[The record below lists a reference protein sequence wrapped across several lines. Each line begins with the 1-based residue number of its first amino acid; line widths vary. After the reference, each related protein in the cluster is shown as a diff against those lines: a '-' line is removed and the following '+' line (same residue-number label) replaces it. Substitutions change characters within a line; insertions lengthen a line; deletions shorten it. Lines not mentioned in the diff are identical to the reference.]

1 MKLVA
6 TWLFGLTVFTIGFTL
21 LGHFLLAGL
30 YFVSWELPA
39 MSDLPEVSLL
49 ILRTAFVASFPFAT
63 GFTFSGEGR
72 RLWQI

>member
-1 MKLVA
+1 MKLVT
-6 TWLFGLTVFTIGFTL
+6 TWFLSLMLFTIGFTL
-21 LGHFLLAGL
+21 MGHFLLAGL

-39 MSDLPEVSLL
+39 MSDLPGVSLL